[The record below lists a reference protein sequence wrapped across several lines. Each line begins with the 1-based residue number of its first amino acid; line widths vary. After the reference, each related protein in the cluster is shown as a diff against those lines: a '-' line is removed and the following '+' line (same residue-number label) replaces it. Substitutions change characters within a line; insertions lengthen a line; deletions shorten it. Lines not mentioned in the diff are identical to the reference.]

1 MAAEIPAMRGDGH
14 GRGAVGKLGEQA
26 VDKARAVDKKG
37 GLIGAAHAP
46 AVAAGEDDR
55 AEH

>member
-1 MAAEIPAMRGDGH
+1 MRGDSH